1 MLSISS
7 ALLENTRMEASLIE
21 SLVRERE
28 AILRLGSFG
37 AIFVVMLLWEMRAP
51 KRVLSVSKW
60 QRWSANI
67 GLLILNSIVLR
78 LLFPAATIGI
88 AYSAGM
94 AAWGLFYHV
103 ALPYWLEVTLAV
115 LLLDLTIYLQH
126 LLMHRVPLLWRL
138 HRVHH
143 ADLDIDL
150 TTGSR
155 FHTIEIIVS
164 MLIKWCVISLLGPAL
179 LAALIFEVLLNG
191 MAVFN
196 HANVCLPAGIDR
208 WIRKLLVTPDMHRVH
223 HSILLPETNSNYG
236 FNLSTWDRIF
246 GTYIGQPAKGH
257 DGMSIGIPR
266 FRDACQVDRIP
277 GMLALPFVSKP

>member
-1 MLSISS
+1 MEVS
-7 ALLENTRMEASLIE
+7 AIE

-28 AILRLGSFG
+28 AILRLGCFG
-37 AIFVVMLLWEMRAP
+37 AIFVVMLLWELGAP
-51 KRVLSVSKW
+51 ERPLSVSKW

-67 GLLILNSIVLR
+67 GLLVMNSFVLR
-78 LLFPAATIGI
+78 LLFPAAAIGI
-88 AYSAGM
+88 AYSAGI
-94 AAWGLFYHV
+94 AGWGLFNYLD
-103 ALPYWLEVTLAV
+103 LPYWFEVALAV
-115 LLLDLTIYLQH
+115 LLLDLAIYLQH

-155 FHTIEIIVS
+155 FHTIEIIFS

-179 LAALIFEVLLNG
+179 LAVLIFETLLNG

-196 HANVCLPAGIDR
+196 HANVRLPLAVDR

-223 HSILLPETNSNYG
+223 HSILLAETNSNYG
-236 FNLSTWDRIF
+236 FNLSIWDRIF
-246 GTYIGQPAKGH
+246 GTYIDQPAKGH
-257 DGMSIGIPR
+257 AAMTIGIPG
-266 FRDACQVDRIP
+266 FRDARQVDRIP
-277 GMLALPFVSKP
+277 GMLALPFVNKP